1 MSKTLDEIHKIR
13 EKIYKE
19 EKGLSNKEALDK
31 LHERVGKIIKARNLK
46 LNRVET
52 RVVGAGRE

>member
-52 RVVGAGRE
+52 RVVGAGRK

>member
-19 EKGLSNKEALDK
+19 ENGLSNKEALDK

-52 RVVGAGRE
+52 RVVGVGRK